1 MICSVAFGCFP
12 WEFYFPDNKSRRRAY
27 EIYGRIM
34 FAYYIVFIF
43 TIFVQLVVML
53 KRPDFD
59 IDAVCANMCVT
70 LINTVTLFRQLVFHF
85 NPKFKKIIQKVIDME
100 SQVYRKGDEKICSI
114 YTKYVKGINK
124 SLKLYFCFIGSL
136 LVIFC
141 VRPLLAD
148 PVEQRVGDEVKLVRP
163 LPQSS
168 WFPIDTEEQYLYVY
182 TWGCINCMISAF
194 FVTCSDL
201 IMFALLTQPMGHLNI
216 LHEILQNFDEHKR
229 NFALR
234 NQIVN
239 DDIAAYWTLVDVIK
253 HHNEIITYVNEIND
267 CMSFVMLCD
276 FLQSS
281 LQVACILTQ
290 ALENDI
296 DVFLVLFMISFI
308 GSMFLRLILYYHYGN
323 ELLTTSQNIAL
334 SAWQSNWYDQSPQVK
349 IMMFTVIARAQKPLK
364 FYLGQFGVMSLQ
376 AFISVLRASYS
387 YMTLMYGLN

>member
-1 MICSVAFGCFP
+1 MPQLIKSD
-12 WEFYFPDNKSRRRAY
+12 DNKPRRRAY

-59 IDAVCANMCVT
+59 IDAVCANM
-70 LINTVTLFRQLVFHF
+70 QLVFHF

-168 WFPIDTEEQYLYVY
+168 WFPIDTEEQYLAK
-182 TWGCINCMISAF
+182 NHP
-194 FVTCSDL
+194 DL
-201 IMFALLTQPMGHLNI
+201 
-216 LHEILQNFDEHKR
+216 
-229 NFALR
+229 
-234 NQIVN
+234 
-239 DDIAAYWTLVDVIK
+239 
-253 HHNEIITYVNEIND
+253 
-267 CMSFVMLCD
+267 
-276 FLQSS
+276 
-281 LQVACILTQ
+281 
-290 ALENDI
+290 
-296 DVFLVLFMISFI
+296 
-308 GSMFLRLILYYHYGN
+308 
-323 ELLTTSQNIAL
+323 
-334 SAWQSNWYDQSPQVK
+334 
-349 IMMFTVIARAQKPLK
+349 FTKNTNL
-364 FYLGQFGVMSLQ
+364 
-376 AFISVLRASYS
+376 
-387 YMTLMYGLN
+387 